1 MDKQKVIQIIIII
14 ILLLIVGLLTFAL
27 ILQVRNERAMS
38 ANVADVSSLKNQL
51 SATAGQLKAANDKII
66 DLQKRASFVWYMYS
80 TSAST
85 AHPTHQQA
93 LDFVQI
99 LSEQLKDIND
109 PVLTEKF
116 QTMVNE
122 TDPTKEASDST
133 DLIFSTIE
141 SMTK

>member
-1 MDKQKVIQIIIII
+1 MSYTLV
-14 ILLLIVGLLTFAL
+14 LEVN
-27 ILQVRNERAMS
+27 REHAMS
-38 ANVADVSSLKNQL
+38 VNSSDVSSLKSQL
-51 SATAGQLKAANDKII
+51 AATADQLKAANDKIF
-66 DLQKRASFVWYMYS
+66 DLQRRASFVWYMYS

-99 LSEQLKDIND
+99 LSQKLKDIND

-116 QTMVNE
+116 QLMENE
-122 TDPTKEASDST
+122 TDPTKEAAEST